1 MSGDDYG
8 GNKYQREGSVRL
20 HSTHTGELMLESQSS
35 SLSAG
40 AELRAPTTSILLHIP
55 SSDSVNRQ
63 AYVGTTKSSRCYS
76 MLGHFVK
83 EIHFKVKGAPQDRV
97 AGLRHIANQTTW
109 ADVYTM
115 R

>member
-1 MSGDDYG
+1 
-8 GNKYQREGSVRL
+8 
-20 HSTHTGELMLESQSS
+20 MLKSQPS

-40 AELRAPTTSILLHIP
+40 AELRAPTTSMLLHRP
-55 SSDSVNRQ
+55 SGDSVNRQ
-63 AYVGTTKSSRCYS
+63 AYVGTTKWSKCYS

-97 AGLRHIANQTTW
+97 AGLKHNANQTIW